1 MKIKQAAY
9 VQCTHC
15 QGTGTIQ
22 LTGVY
27 AETLGLIISHPSLN
41 GATLAK
47 LAGCN
52 ATAMNNRLKALE
64 RHGVATGQR
73 FGRSIYWKAKAL

>member
-1 MKIKQAAY
+1 MKTISQAY

-27 AETLGLIISHPSLN
+27 AETLTLLISHPGLN
-41 GATLAK
+41 GAALAK
-47 LAGCN
+47 LAKCK

-64 RHGVATGQR
+64 RHGVATGKR
-73 FGRSIYWKAKAL
+73 FGREIVWTHKRE